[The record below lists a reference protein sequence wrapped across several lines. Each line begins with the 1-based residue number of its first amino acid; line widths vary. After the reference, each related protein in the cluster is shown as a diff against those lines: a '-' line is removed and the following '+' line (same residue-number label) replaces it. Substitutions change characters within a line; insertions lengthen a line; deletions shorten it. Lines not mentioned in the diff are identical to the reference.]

1 MSRVP
6 LNNRK
11 GTDRQLLVA
20 LGVACVLIFFAVYY
34 AEHREVNDART
45 LAGRTLEASAD
56 VKSYQFDIHSNI
68 SMMGEYF
75 TLVRGNGSVDYLNEK
90 MAVRLG
96 SVDDS
101 MDMIIVDGKAYFKNA
116 DHSWER
122 RGLNRNIW
130 ESYDQLTNM
139 NLLLANSTNLSMEKT
154 DAYFILTAFPD
165 RNAFIREAEN
175 AGLKLKGNERLNE
188 YRISYII
195 QRDSYHIRSIE
206 SHMEFMMNVQG
217 LITPVAINN
226 RVDVYDYNIKVGIE
240 APVMEEG

>member
-1 MSRVP
+1 MA

-11 GTDRQLLVA
+11 GIDRQLLVA
-20 LGVACVLIFFAVYY
+20 LGLACLLIFFAVYY
-34 AEHREVNDART
+34 VEHREVNDART
-45 LAGRTLEASAD
+45 LAGKTLSASAD
-56 VKSYQFDIHSNI
+56 VNSYRFDIHSNI

-75 TLVRGNGSVDYLNEK
+75 TLIRGNGSVDYLNEK

-101 MDMIIVDGKAYFKNA
+101 MDMIIVDGKTYFKSA
-116 DHSWER
+116 DHSWESR
-122 RGLNRNIW
+122 ELNRNIW

-139 NLLLANSTNLSMEKT
+139 NLLLANSTNLSMERT

-165 RNAFIREAEN
+165 KNAFIREAEN
-175 AGLKLKGNERLNE
+175 AGLQLKGNERLNE
-188 YRISYII
+188 YSIRYII
-195 QRDSYHIRSIE
+195 QRNSYHIRSIE

-240 APVMEEG
+240 APVLEEG